1 MELSKRLDER
11 YVIVLVGLN
20 EDQIK
25 ELPKNMIGLKRT
37 QSQAEL
43 AGLYAR
49 ADILLSLSYG
59 ETFGMTMVE
68 SYACGTPCIV
78 YDNTAQPEIVTPN
91 TGRVAKTG
99 DIEDVKR
106 LVYEMAESDFKAK
119 HTADCRARAEQMY
132 DKDKCFEQ
140 YIELYNRILN
150 SKSQ

>member
-1 MELSKRLDER
+1 M
-11 YVIVLVGLN
+11 IVLVGLN

-59 ETFGMTMVE
+59 ETFGMTMAE
-68 SYACGTPCIV
+68 AYSCGTPCIV

-99 DIEDVKR
+99 DIEDAKR
-106 LVYEMAESDFKAK
+106 LVYELAESDFKANN
-119 HTADCRARAEQMY
+119 TEDCRARAEQMY
-132 DKDKCFEQ
+132 NKDNCFEQ
-140 YIELYNRILN
+140 YIELYERIL
-150 SKSQ
+150 STK